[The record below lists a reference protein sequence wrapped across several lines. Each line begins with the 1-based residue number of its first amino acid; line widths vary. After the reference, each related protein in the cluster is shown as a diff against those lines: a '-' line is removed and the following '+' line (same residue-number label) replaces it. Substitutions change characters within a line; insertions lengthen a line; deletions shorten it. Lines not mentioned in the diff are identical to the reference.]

1 MKIRYSPLALTLL
14 VASVAAFAQQPAST
28 PEQTPPAVTAPATQ
42 PIMPQPATTP
52 ASQPKTAT
60 SAAAPSSNPSS
71 AEKQPDRADAYYHFQ
86 LGHMYEEM
94 VAVTGRSEYAT
105 KAVDEYKA
113 AVQADPKSSYLASA
127 LAELYARTGDI
138 REAIV
143 EAQDVIS
150 RDPDNLDARR
160 LLGRIYLRS
169 IGDLQGGT
177 QNDTETILHL
187 AIDQYE
193 QIVRLDP
200 ASLEDHLL
208 LGRLYR
214 LNNETAK
221 AEAEFRTS
229 VKLQPS
235 SEDAVTTLALLY
247 NEEGDSN
254 RALTILQSVPDA
266 DRTPRIDSV
275 LGYTYEQKKDY
286 KSAIQAYRKAVDL
299 DKDNLDAV
307 RGLAQNLLNDNQSD
321 AALEQYKLIADA
333 DPQDAQTLLHISEIY
348 RRDGQFE
355 KALEVLNKAQ
365 SIAEDS
371 MEIGYNRAVIQEA
384 LGKYDEAAKEL
395 EEMLTHTEKSNG
407 VYSASER
414 SNRAIFLERL
424 ASVYR
429 DQNKTQLAVDTFR
442 KMIDLGDDSATRA
455 YQQTIETYRD
465 AKNWPAATATAKE
478 AVQKLPNDR
487 GLHMVLAGQEADN
500 GDSDAAIARVTAMLD
515 GKPADDREVWITLAQ
530 MNSRLRRYPEAE
542 KALAKALELS
552 AKQEDKDYVNFIA
565 GSVYE
570 RQKKY
575 DEAESYFRKVIAS
588 DPKNATALNYLG
600 YMLADRGT
608 RLDEALSLI
617 RRAVALDPQNGAY
630 LDSLGWVHYKMGKYD
645 LAETVLRKAVDRIDN
660 DPTVH
665 EHLGDVY
672 QKTNRLKLAVT
683 QWERSLQE
691 WKKTIPAE
699 VETADV
705 AKVQKKLD
713 GAKVRLA
720 RQEESASK

>member
-1 MKIRYSPLALTLL
+1 
-14 VASVAAFAQQPAST
+14 
-28 PEQTPPAVTAPATQ
+28 
-42 PIMPQPATTP
+42 
-52 ASQPKTAT
+52 
-60 SAAAPSSNPSS
+60 
-71 AEKQPDRADAYYHFQ
+71 
-86 LGHMYEEM
+86 MYEEM
-94 VAVTGRSEYAT
+94 VAVSGRAEFAT
-105 KAVDEYKA
+105 KAVEEYKA
-113 AVQADPKSSYLASA
+113 ALAADPGSSYLASA

-138 REAIV
+138 REAV
-143 EAQDVIS
+143 VAAQEVIS

-169 IGDLQGGT
+169 IGDLQGGSK
-177 QNDTETILHL
+177 DTEAILRL
-187 AIDQYE
+187 AIEQYE

-200 ASLEDHLL
+200 SSVEDHLL

-214 LNNETAK
+214 LNGETPK

-235 SEDAVTTLALLY
+235 SEDSVTTLALLY
-247 NEEGDSN
+247 NEEGDAN
-254 RALTILQSVPDA
+254 RALEILNSVPEA
-266 DRTPRIDSV
+266 ERSPRIDSV

-286 KSAIQAYRKAVDL
+286 KNAIAAYRKAVDL

-307 RGLAQNLLNDNQSD
+307 RGLAQNLLNDNQTE
-321 AALEQYKLIADA
+321 AALEQFKIIATA

-355 KALEVLNKAQ
+355 KALDTLSKAQ
-365 SIAEDS
+365 TIAPDS
-371 MEIGYNRAVIQEA
+371 MEIEYNRAVVEEA
-384 LGKYDEAAKEL
+384 LGKYAEAADQLGEL
-395 EEMLTHTEKSNG
+395 LVRTEKSSG
-407 VYSASER
+407 TYSQSER
-414 SNRAIFLERL
+414 NNRAIFLERL
-424 ASVYR
+424 GTVYR

-442 KMIDLGDDSATRA
+442 KMVALGDDSVARG
-455 YQQTIETYRD
+455 YQQIVETYRD
-465 AKNWPAATATAKE
+465 DKNWPAATAAARE
-478 AVQKLPNDR
+478 AVEKVPHDR
-487 GLHMVLAGQEADN
+487 GLQMVLAGQEADS
-500 GDSDAAIARVTAMLD
+500 GEADAAIARVKAMLN
-515 GKPADDREVWITLAQ
+515 GKPADDREVWIALGQ
-530 MNSRLRRYPEAE
+530 MYSRLRRYPEAE
-542 KALAKALELS
+542 KALDKALELS
-552 AKQEDKDYVNFIA
+552 AKPEEKDYINFIA
-565 GSVYE
+565 GSIYE

-575 DEAESYFRKVIAS
+575 EQAETYFRKVIAS

-630 LDSLGWVHYKMGKYD
+630 LDSLGWVHFKMGKYD
-645 LAETVLRKAVDRIDN
+645 LAEATLRRALDRIDN

-699 VETADV
+699 VEPNDV

-713 GAKVRLA
+713 GAKVKLA
-720 RQEESASK
+720 KQEESASK

>member
-1 MKIRYSPLALTLL
+1 MKIPNSSLILALLG
-14 VASVAAFAQQPAST
+14 ASLAAFAQQPASA
-28 PEQTPPAVTAPATQ
+28 PKQTQPAAPAGKVAQ
-42 PIMPQPATTP
+42 PSANSPA
-52 ASQPKTAT
+52 ASANT
-60 SAAAPSSNPSS
+60 SAST
-71 AEKQPDRADAYYHFQ
+71 KQPDRADAYYHFQ

-94 VAVTGRSEYAT
+94 VAVTGRAEFAS

-113 AVQADPKSSYLASA
+113 ALQADPSSPYLASA
-127 LAELYARTGDI
+127 LAELYARTGNI

-143 EAQDVIS
+143 EAQDVIT

-177 QNDTETILHL
+177 QSDTETVLHL
-187 AIDQYE
+187 AIEQYE

-200 ASLEDHLL
+200 TSIEDHLL

-214 LNNETAK
+214 LNNETGK
-221 AEAEFRTS
+221 AETEFRTS

-247 NEEGDSN
+247 NEEGDPA
-254 RALTILQSVPDA
+254 RALEILQSVPA
-266 DRTPRIDSV
+266 SDRSPRVDSV

-286 KSAIQAYRKAVDL
+286 KHAIDAYRNAVEL
-299 DKDNLDAV
+299 DSDNLDAV
-307 RGLAQNLLNDNQSD
+307 RGLAQNLLNDNQTE
-321 AALEQYKLIADA
+321 AALEQYKKIAAD

-355 KALEVLNKAQ
+355 KALDSLNKAQ
-365 SIAEDS
+365 SIAQDS
-371 MEIGYNRAVIQEA
+371 MEIEYNRAVIQEA
-384 LGKYDEAAKEL
+384 LGKYDEASRQL
-395 EEMLTHTEKSNG
+395 EELLTRTEKSNG
-407 VYSASER
+407 VYSVPER

-424 ASVYR
+424 GTVYR
-429 DQNKTQLAVDTFR
+429 DQNKTQLSVDTFR
-442 KMIDLGDDSATRA
+442 KMIALGDDSVSRG
-455 YQQTIETYRD
+455 YQQIIETYRD
-465 AKNWPAATATAKE
+465 AKNWPAATATARE
-478 AVQKLPNDR
+478 AVEKLPNDR
-487 GLHMVLAGQEADN
+487 GLQMVLAGQQADS
-500 GDSDAAIARVTAMLD
+500 GEGDAAIARVKAMLK
-515 GKPADDREVWITLAQ
+515 GNPSDDREVWIALAQ

-542 KALAKALELS
+542 KDLAKALELS
-552 AKQEDKDYVNFIA
+552 TKQEDKDYVNFIA

-575 DEAESYFRKVIAS
+575 DEAEIYFRKVLAT
-588 DPKNATALNYLG
+588 DPKNAAALNYLG

-645 LAETVLRKAVDRIDN
+645 LAESALRKAVDRIDN

-672 QKTNRLKLAVT
+672 QKTNRLKLAAT

-691 WKKTIPAE
+691 WRKTIPAE
-699 VETADV
+699 VEASDV

-713 GAKVRLA
+713 GAKVKLA
-720 RQEESASK
+720 RQEESAAK

>member
-1 MKIRYSPLALTLL
+1 MKISRSSLIPALLAVSLM
-14 VASVAAFAQQPAST
+14 AFAQQPASA
-28 PEQTPPAVTAPATQ
+28 PQPTPPAAPVGKAD
-42 PIMPQPATTP
+42 PA
-52 ASQPKTAT
+52 AN
-60 SAAAPSSNPSS
+60 SAAAAS
-71 AEKQPDRADAYYHFQ
+71 AHPLATTKQPDRADAYYHFQ

-94 VAVTGRSEYAT
+94 VAVTGRAEFAS

-113 AVQADPKSSYLASA
+113 ALQADPSSPYLASS
-127 LAELYARTGDI
+127 LAELYARTGNI
-138 REAIV
+138 REAIT
-143 EAQDVIS
+143 EAQNVIS
-150 RDPDNLDARR
+150 SDPDNLDARR

-177 QNDTETILHL
+177 QSDTESILHL
-187 AIDQYE
+187 AIDEYE

-200 ASLEDHLL
+200 TSIEDHLL

-214 LNNETAK
+214 LNNETVK
-221 AEAEFRTS
+221 AENEFQTS

-247 NEEGDSN
+247 NEEGDST
-254 RALTILQSVPDA
+254 RALEILQSVPEG
-266 DRTPRIDSV
+266 DRSPRVDSV

-286 KSAIQAYRKAVDL
+286 KHAIDSYRKAVDL

-307 RGLAQNLLNDNQSD
+307 RGLAQNLLNDNQPD
-321 AALEQYKLIADA
+321 AALEQYKTIAAA
-333 DPQDAQTLLHISEIY
+333 DPQDARTLLHISEIY

-355 KALEVLNKAQ
+355 KALDTLNKAQ
-365 SIAEDS
+365 TIAPDS
-371 MEIGYNRAVIQEA
+371 MEVQYNRAVIQEA
-384 LGKYDEAAKEL
+384 LGKFDEASQQLGEL
-395 EEMLTHTEKSNG
+395 LTRTEKPNG

-424 ASVYR
+424 GTIYR
-429 DQNKTQLAVDTFR
+429 DENKTQLSVDTFR
-442 KMIDLGDDSATRA
+442 KMIGLGDDSVGRG
-455 YQQTIETYRD
+455 YQQIIETYRD
-465 AKNWPAATATAKE
+465 AKNWPAATATARE
-478 AVQKLPNDR
+478 AVEKLPKDR
-487 GLHMVLAGQEADN
+487 VLQMVLAGQEADS
-500 GDSDAAIARVTAMLD
+500 GEGDAAVARVKAMLK
-515 GKPADDREVWITLAQ
+515 GNASDDREVWIALAQ

-542 KALAKALELS
+542 RALAKALELS
-552 AKQEDKDYVNFIA
+552 TKQEERDYVNFIA

-575 DEAESYFRKVIAS
+575 DEAESYFRKVLAS

-608 RLDEALSLI
+608 RLDEALGLI

-645 LAETVLRKAVDRIDN
+645 LAESALRKAVDRIDN

-699 VETADV
+699 VEASDV

-713 GAKVRLA
+713 GAKVKLA
-720 RQEESASK
+720 RQEESAAK

>member
-1 MKIRYSPLALTLL
+1 M
-14 VASVAAFAQQPAST
+14 
-28 PEQTPPAVTAPATQ
+28 
-42 PIMPQPATTP
+42 
-52 ASQPKTAT
+52 
-60 SAAAPSSNPSS
+60 
-71 AEKQPDRADAYYHFQ
+71 
-86 LGHMYEEM
+86 
-94 VAVTGRSEYAT
+94 AVTGRTEFAS
-105 KAVDEYKA
+105 KAVEEYKA
-113 AVQADPKSSYLASA
+113 ALQADPASPYLASA
-127 LAELYARTGDI
+127 LAELYARTGNI
-138 REAIV
+138 RDAIA
-143 EAQDVIS
+143 EAQDVIQ

-177 QNDTETILHL
+177 QKDTETILHL
-187 AIDQYE
+187 ALEQYE

-200 ASLEDHLL
+200 TGIEDHLL

-214 LNNETAK
+214 LNNETGK

-247 NEEGDSN
+247 NEEGDSG
-254 RALTILQSVPDA
+254 RALEILNSVPEA
-266 DRTPRIDSV
+266 GRSPRVESV

-286 KSAIQAYRKAVDL
+286 KRAIEAYRRAVNA

-307 RGLAQNLLNDNQSD
+307 RGLAQNLLNDNQTGP
-321 AALEQYKLIADA
+321 ALEQFRLIAAA

-348 RRDGQFE
+348 RRDGQFD
-355 KALEVLNKAQ
+355 KALDTLTKAQ
-365 SIAEDS
+365 AIAPDS
-371 MEIGYNRAVIQEA
+371 MEVQYNRAVIQEG
-384 LGKYDEAAKEL
+384 LGKYDEAARQL
-395 EEMLTHTEKSNG
+395 EGLLARTEKANG
-407 VYSASER
+407 GYSAFDR
-414 SNRAIFLERL
+414 NNRAIFLERL
-424 ASVYR
+424 GTIYR
-429 DQNKTQLAVDTFR
+429 DQSKTQLSVETFR
-442 KMIDLGDDSATRA
+442 KLIALGDDTVARG
-455 YQQTIETYRD
+455 YQQIIETYRD
-465 AKNWPAATATAKE
+465 AKNWPAATATARE
-478 AVQKLPNDR
+478 AVAKLPKDR
-487 GLHMVLAGQEADN
+487 NLQMVLAGQEADS
-500 GDSDAAIARVTAMLD
+500 GEADAAIARVKTMFT
-515 GKPADDREVWITLAQ
+515 GKSAEDREVWIALAQ
-530 MNSRLRRYPEAE
+530 MDSRLRRYPEAE

-552 AKQEDKDYVNFIA
+552 PKPEDKDYVNFIA

-575 DEAESYFRKVIAS
+575 DEAESYFRKVLAT

-608 RLDEALSLI
+608 RLDEALSLV

-630 LDSLGWVHYKMGKYD
+630 LDSLGWAHFKMGKYD
-645 LAETVLRKAVDRIDN
+645 LAESALRRAVDRIDN

-699 VETADV
+699 VEAGDV
-705 AKVQKKLD
+705 AKVQRKVD
-713 GAKVRLA
+713 GAKVKLA
-720 RQEESASK
+720 KQEESALK

>member
-1 MKIRYSPLALTLL
+1 MKILNSSLVLALL
-14 VASVAAFAQQPAST
+14 VVSLAAFAQQPAST
-28 PEQTPPAVTAPATQ
+28 PQPTQ
-42 PIMPQPATTP
+42 P
-52 ASQPKTAT
+52 
-60 SAAAPSSNPSS
+60 AAAPASPAVAPANKVPPAS
-71 AEKQPDRADAYYHFQ
+71 ASAANASAPAKQPNRGDAYYHFE
-86 LGHMYEEM
+86 LGHMYEDM
-94 VAVTGRSEYAT
+94 VASTGRTEYVA

-113 AVQADPKSSYLASA
+113 ALQADPTSTYLATS

-138 REAIV
+138 RESIAA
-143 EAQDVIS
+143 AQEVIS

-177 QNDTETILHL
+177 QTDTETMLHL
-187 AIDQYE
+187 AIEQYE

-200 ASLEDHLL
+200 ASIEDHLL

-214 LNNETAK
+214 LNNETGK

-247 NEEGDSN
+247 NEEGDSS
-254 RALTILQSVPDA
+254 RALEILQSVPEA
-266 DRTPRIDSV
+266 DRSPRVDSV

-286 KSAIQAYRKAVDL
+286 PLAIAAYRKAVDE

-307 RGLAQNLLNDNQSD
+307 RGLAQNLLNDNQTD
-321 AALEQYKLIADA
+321 AALEQYKTIEAA
-333 DPQDAQTLLHISEIY
+333 DPQDVQTLLHISELY

-355 KALEVLNKAQ
+355 KALDTLNKAQ
-365 SIAEDS
+365 AITPDS
-371 MEIGYNRAVIQEA
+371 MEIEYNRAVIQEA
-384 LGKYDEAAKEL
+384 LGKYDEAAKQL
-395 EEMLTHTEKSNG
+395 EDLLEHSAKPNG
-407 VYSASER
+407 VYSAPER
-414 SNRAIFLERL
+414 NNRAIFLERL
-424 ASVYR
+424 GTVYR
-429 DQNKTQLAVDTFR
+429 DQNKTQSAVDTFR
-442 KMIDLGDDSATRA
+442 KMIALGDDSVARG
-455 YQQTIETYRD
+455 YQQIIETYRD
-465 AKNWPAATATAKE
+465 AKNWPAATATARE
-478 AVQKLPNDR
+478 AVEKLPKDR
-487 GLHMVLAGQEADN
+487 ELQMVLAGQEADS
-500 GDSDAAIARVTAMLD
+500 GDADAAIARVKAMIK
-515 GKPADDREVWITLAQ
+515 GSSADDREVWIALAQ
-530 MNSRLRRYPEAE
+530 MYSRVRHYPEAE

-552 AKQEDKDYVNFIA
+552 TKQEEKDYANFIA
-565 GSVYE
+565 GSIYE

-575 DEAESYFRKVIAS
+575 DEAESYFRKVLAS

-630 LDSLGWVHYKMGKYD
+630 LDSLGWVHFKMGKYD
-645 LAETVLRKAVDRIDN
+645 LAENDLRRAVDRIDN

-691 WKKTIPAE
+691 WKKTVPAE
-699 VETADV
+699 VEAADV

-713 GAKVRLA
+713 GAKVKLA
-720 RQEESASK
+720 KQEDNSAR

>member
-1 MKIRYSPLALTLL
+1 MNA
-14 VASVAAFAQQPAST
+14 
-28 PEQTPPAVTAPATQ
+28 
-42 PIMPQPATTP
+42 
-52 ASQPKTAT
+52 
-60 SAAAPSSNPSS
+60 
-71 AEKQPDRADAYYHFQ
+71 KQPDRGDAYYHFQ

-94 VAVTGRSEYAT
+94 VSVTGRAEFAS

-113 AVQADPKSSYLASA
+113 ALQADPSSPYLASA
-127 LAELYARTGDI
+127 LAELYARTGNI
-138 REAIV
+138 REAVV
-143 EAQDVIS
+143 EAQDVLN

-177 QNDTETILHL
+177 QADTENILHL
-187 AIDQYE
+187 AIEQYE

-200 ASLEDHLL
+200 SSLEDHLL

-214 LNNETAK
+214 LNNETGK
-221 AEAEFRTS
+221 AETEFRAS

-247 NEEGDSN
+247 NEEGDTA
-254 RALTILQSVPDA
+254 RALDILQSVPEN
-266 DRTPRIDSV
+266 DRSPRIYSV

-286 KSAIQAYRKAVDL
+286 KHSIEAYRKAVSL

-307 RGLAQNLLNDNQSD
+307 RGLAQNLLNDNQTE
-321 AALEQYKLIADA
+321 AALEQYKTIADA

-355 KALEVLNKAQ
+355 KALDTLNKAQ
-365 SIAEDS
+365 SIAQDS
-371 MEIGYNRAVIQEA
+371 MEIEYNRAVIQES
-384 LGKYDEAAKEL
+384 LGKYDEATKQL
-395 EEMLTHTEKSNG
+395 EELLARSAKANG
-407 VYSASER
+407 VYSTSER
-414 SNRAIFLERL
+414 NNRAIFLERL
-424 ASVYR
+424 GTIYR
-429 DQNKTQLAVDTFR
+429 DQNKTQQAVDTFR
-442 KMIDLGDDSATRA
+442 KMVELGDDSVSRG
-455 YQQTIETYRD
+455 YQQIIETYRD
-465 AKNWPAATATAKE
+465 AKNWPAATAAARE
-478 AVQKLPNDR
+478 AVAKLPNDR
-487 GLHMVLAGQEADN
+487 GLQMVLAGQEADN
-500 GDSDAAIARVTAMLD
+500 GEGDAAIARVKAMLK
-515 GKPADDREVWITLAQ
+515 GNAANASEDREVWIALAQ

-552 AKQEDKDYVNFIA
+552 SKQEEKDYVNFIA

-575 DEAESYFRKVIAS
+575 DEAESYFRKVLAN
-588 DPKNATALNYLG
+588 DPKNAAALNYLG

-617 RRAVALDPQNGAY
+617 RRAVARDPQNGAY

-645 LAETVLRKAVDRIDN
+645 QAEIALRKAIDRIDN

-672 QKTNRLKLAVT
+672 QKTNRLKLAAT

-691 WKKTIPAE
+691 WKRTVSAE
-699 VETADV
+699 VEPADV

-713 GAKVRLA
+713 SAKVKLA

>member
-1 MKIRYSPLALTLL
+1 
-14 VASVAAFAQQPAST
+14 
-28 PEQTPPAVTAPATQ
+28 
-42 PIMPQPATTP
+42 
-52 ASQPKTAT
+52 
-60 SAAAPSSNPSS
+60 
-71 AEKQPDRADAYYHFQ
+71 
-86 LGHMYEEM
+86 MYEEM
-94 VAVTGRSEYAT
+94 VAVTGNAEFAS

-113 AVQADPKSSYLASA
+113 ALQADPSSSYLASA
-127 LAELYARTGDI
+127 LAELYARTGDV
-138 REAIV
+138 REAVI
-143 EAQDVIS
+143 EAQEIINH
-150 RDPDNLDARR
+150 DPDNIDARR

-177 QNDTETILHL
+177 QNDTETVLHL
-187 AIDQYE
+187 AIEQYE

-200 ASLEDHLL
+200 TSIEDHLL

-247 NEEGDSN
+247 NEEGDSAH
-254 RALTILQSVPDA
+254 ALEILQSVPEA
-266 DRTPRIDSV
+266 DRSPRIDSV

-286 KSAIQAYRKAVDL
+286 PHAIEAYRKAVDL
-299 DKDNLDAV
+299 DSDNLDAV
-307 RGLAQNLLNDNQSD
+307 RGLAENLLNDNQTE
-321 AALEQYKLIADA
+321 AALEQYKTIAAA

-355 KALEVLNKAQ
+355 KALDTLNKAQ
-365 SIAEDS
+365 SIAQDS
-371 MEIGYNRAVIQEA
+371 MEIEYNRAVIQEA
-384 LGKYDEAAKEL
+384 LGKYDEASKQL
-395 EEMLTHTEKSNG
+395 EELLTRTEKPNG

-414 SNRAIFLERL
+414 NNRAIFLERL
-424 ASVYR
+424 GTVYR
-429 DQNKTQLAVDTFR
+429 DQNKTQLAIDTFR
-442 KMIDLGDDSATRA
+442 KMIDLGDDSVARG
-455 YQQTIETYRD
+455 YQQIIETYRD
-465 AKNWPAATATAKE
+465 AKDWPAATAAARE
-478 AVQKLPNDR
+478 AVGKVPKDR
-487 GLHMVLAGQEADN
+487 GLQMVLAGQEADS
-500 GDSDAAIARVTAMLD
+500 GEADAAIARVKAMLD
-515 GKPADDREVWITLAQ
+515 GKPSDDREVWIALAQ

-542 KALAKALELS
+542 KAMAKALELS
-552 AKQEDKDYVNFIA
+552 TKQEEKDYANFVA
-565 GSVYE
+565 GSIYE

-575 DEAESYFRKVIAS
+575 DEAESYFRKVLAA

-617 RRAVALDPQNGAY
+617 RRAVVLDPQNGAY
-630 LDSLGWVHYKMGKYD
+630 LDSLGWVHFKMGKYD
-645 LAETVLRKAVDRIDN
+645 LAEAALRKAVDRIDN

-691 WKKTIPAE
+691 WKNTIPAE
-699 VETADV
+699 VETSDV

-720 RQEESASK
+720 RQQESASK